1 MTEDYQEIV
10 FYYTEITNNEYDG
23 SRTNTGT
30 VGPREQTQVI
40 VTEGNTQVITIP
52 DGSKNVKVASN
63 SSNTNIASTNLSNK
77 KPIINDESTSA
88 KPKSQTSTSN
98 EKEDVYVE
106 TIGNV
111 PDTQSN
117 INYLYYIVG
126 TLMILIGITIVKK
139 VKKAIK

>member
-1 MTEDYQEIV
+1 MLPYFPKILNPYN
-10 FYYTEITNNEYDG
+10 FGIYLKGALIL
-23 SRTNTGT
+23 
-30 VGPREQTQVI
+30 
-40 VTEGNTQVITIP
+40 
-52 DGSKNVKVASN
+52 GSKSGKCIKKVWGKLVPKNTPSEFHPGQVAEINVN
-63 SSNTNIASTNLSNK
+63 
-77 KPIINDESTSA
+77 NDIVGIVGKLHPSF
-88 KPKSQTSTSN
+88 